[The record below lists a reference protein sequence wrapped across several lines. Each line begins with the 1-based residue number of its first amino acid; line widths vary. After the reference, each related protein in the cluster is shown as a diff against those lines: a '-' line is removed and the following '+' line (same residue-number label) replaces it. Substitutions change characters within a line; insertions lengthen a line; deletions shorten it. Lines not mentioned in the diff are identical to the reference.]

1 MGFGSIIGTA
11 LAIIVLMAAGYMLIG
26 GVTLS
31 ADVTGASL
39 KATADLENQKLKTEL
54 AIDNTGS
61 NASDNWFAFHLNNV
75 GATKIENITKMDVIV
90 RATGVNSSIYYV
102 PFLFAGETR
111 SLYWTNDSIS
121 ASIAGIG
128 DAVNPGMLDPGEYVN
143 IIIHN
148 EDGFPSN
155 TVWVQVTAPNGV
167 SATTNVVIT

>member
-1 MGFGSIIGTA
+1 M
-11 LAIIVLMAAGYMLIG
+11 LMAAGYMLIG

-31 ADVTGASL
+31 ADVTGTSL

-61 NASDNWFAFHLNNV
+61 NASEDWFAFHLNNA
-75 GATKIENITKMDVIV
+75 GSTKIENITKMDVIV
-90 RATGVNSSIYYV
+90 RTTGTNSSVYYV
-102 PFLFAGETR
+102 PYQFAGEDLT
-111 SLYWTNDSIS
+111 LYWTNDSIS
-121 ASIAGIG
+121 ATIAGIG

-155 TVWVQVTAPNGV
+155 TAWVQVTAPNGV
-167 SATTNVVIT
+167 SATTNVIIT